1 MRRSALAT
9 MVVLLLGLPRL
20 AAAQGANTET
30 LRRSFPYLGD
40 ALTIDVVAD
49 AAGRIRLIHGAN
61 GVVEV
66 TARATEGFSGIGVP
80 TLEGGH
86 MTLTAVGAKQVEY
99 LVAVPAAIR
108 VQVVLPGR
116 EGAEVFGRTSRTA
129 SWDWP
134 APAKPGTGR

>member
-9 MVVLLLGLPRL
+9 MIVLLLGLPRL
-20 AAAQGANTET
+20 AAAQAANTEM
-30 LRRSFPYLGD
+30 LRRSFTYLGD
-40 ALTIDVVAD
+40 ALTIDITAD
-49 AAGRIRLIHGAN
+49 APGRIRLIHGAD

-66 TARATEGFSGIGVP
+66 TARAAEGFAGIGAP

-86 MTLTAVGAKQVEY
+86 LTLTAVGAKQVEY
-99 LVAVPAAIR
+99 LVAVPAATR

-129 SWDWP
+129 TWSWP
-134 APAKPGTGR
+134 APTKPGTER